1 MVAVAS
7 SLTPSPWSPLR
18 IAIYRSIWLAAL
30 VSNIGTF
37 MHLAAAGWAMTLLSD
52 SPTLTGLVQAAW
64 AIPGFA
70 LALHAGAYADL
81 IDRRRLI
88 LTTEGMA
95 LGVAAALAVFQWTG
109 TMSVPVLLV
118 GTFLESVA
126 LTLSAPAFMALTPH
140 LVGADEVAPALGL
153 DAISRNIATAVGPAL
168 AGVIIA
174 TEGPGSVFALNALS
188 FLGIVVVVAGRR
200 EGWGG
205 GTPEQAVGAAIGA
218 GLRHIVATAA
228 LHRPAIRLA
237 LSTIASASVAAV
249 LPLLARN
256 RLEVSANGF
265 GVLSAGL
272 GIGSVA
278 AVWVLPK
285 LRASSRPETAAALSG
300 LVWSLG
306 ALLLATSGSL
316 PVAAVGVVL
325 AGAGWMGQV
334 NVLYSNYVVEL
345 PDWMRGR
352 GSAAVMLTIWLGT
365 SVGAVLWGWVASA
378 TSIGTALVLAAVYN
392 AVAVVVSRLLLR
404 VRVPSAITA

>member
-1 MVAVAS
+1 M
-7 SLTPSPWSPLR
+7 TTSPWSPLR
-18 IAIYRSIWLAAL
+18 IAIYRSIWIAAL

-64 AIPGFA
+64 AIPGFV

-81 IDRRRLI
+81 IDRRKLI
-88 LTTEGMA
+88 LGTEGAA
-95 LGVAAALAVFQWTG
+95 LAVAAALAVFQWTG
-109 TMSVPVLLV
+109 TMTVPVLLV

-126 LTLSAPAFMALTPH
+126 LTMSAPAFMALTPH
-140 LVGADEVAPALGL
+140 LVGADQVAPALGL
-153 DAISRNIATAVGPAL
+153 DAISRNIATAAGPAI
-168 AGVIIA
+168 AGLVIA
-174 TEGPGSVFALNALS
+174 AEGPGSVFAMNALS
-188 FLGIVVVVAGRR
+188 FLGIVVVVASRR

-205 GTPEQAVGAAIGA
+205 GTPEVAVGSAILDGI
-218 GLRHIVATAA
+218 RHIVTTRA
-228 LHRPAIRLA
+228 LHRPVVRLA
-237 LSTIASASVAAV
+237 LSTVASASVAAV
-249 LPLLARN
+249 LPLLARD
-256 RLEVSANGF
+256 RLGVSANGF

-285 LRASSRPETAAALSG
+285 LSAASRPETAAGLSG
-300 LVWSLG
+300 LTWSAG
-306 ALLLATSGSL
+306 ALLLVTSGSL
-316 PVAAVGVVL
+316 PVAALGVIL

-352 GSAAVMLTIWLGT
+352 GSAAVMLMIWLGT

-378 TSIGTALVLAAVYN
+378 TTIGRALVLAAVYN
-392 AVAVVVSRLLLR
+392 AVVLLVSRLVLR
-404 VRVPSAITA
+404 VRVPAAIRA